1 MYTYFLG
8 GRTSFLKR
16 KYKYLYS
23 LLVWGQ
29 YMGIL
34 RYESILVA
42 GYSFKRTYQYFIV
55 KKYQKENINIFIIVC
70 WREDNGTR
78 RKSEHLWPSL
88 SVDMDGAWQTICK
101 SQNQKYAKSQKKYA
115 RTQNHIC
122 EGLSRCCR
130 KKSPFCHQK
139 SDAEKIRKV
148 VFESAPKRISKFE

>member
-1 MYTYFLG
+1 MVCWCGDNIWEYWDMNQF
-8 GRTSFLKR
+8 
-16 KYKYLYS
+16 
-23 LLVWGQ
+23 WWQ
-29 YMGIL
+29 DI
-34 RYESILVA
+34 
-42 GYSFKRTYQYFIV
+42 SFKRTYQYFIA

-70 WREDNGTR
+70 WREDNGAR

-88 SVDMDGAWQTICK
+88 SVDTDGAWQTICK

-148 VFESAPKRISKFE
+148 VFESAPKRFSKFEWFQQLCCMKSHCMP